1 MRLGEGCSIVVHLP
15 VFKCSVRCPSF
26 PPNKSAELL
35 SISVTQASAYR
46 YFLQTTWRQFDD
58 DLTQSLTGKCLSLNI
73 FSHSERQKLYV
84 DSPWMASKPSVSQIF
99 RVPCMLLRPLDHQTL
114 PGDFAHTSTSITL
127 WTHHCL
133 FRSCNVLLYV
143 AELLPLSSV

>member
-1 MRLGEGCSIVVHLP
+1 MRLGEGCSIVVHLT

-26 PPNKSAELL
+26 PSNKSAELL
-35 SISVTQASAYR
+35 SISVTQTSAYRYFAYR

-73 FSHSERQKLYV
+73 FSHSERQKFYV
-84 DSPWMASKPSVSQIF
+84 DSPWMASKPSQCHKSSGCHVCYF
-99 RVPCMLLRPLDHQTL
+99 DHLTIKLHQKTSPTHL
-114 PGDFAHTSTSITL
+114 PSITL

-133 FRSCNVLLYV
+133 Y
-143 AELLPLSSV
+143 SVPVTFSYM